1 MTLLKQFEASVTG
14 SDLSNHFRT
23 TRIRLTIFCFIILSI
38 LLLFVGYST
47 FETSRRGF
55 DRIPPPTEIEIE
67 SGRGIREKIMKYN
80 MQVRMKNLEQ
90 LQQSIIIN
98 HFFLIVLLT
107 AIAWISLYYLLKPLS
122 DTYREKEEFLK
133 YTTHELRTPLAILKS
148 DLQLSLQEN
157 DINEIKKT
165 NKSALEEI
173 DRLHLLAS
181 GFLLQLSGEKATKP
195 IASIDITIL
204 VNDIWKS
211 LESVNENHLKLEI
224 KGSSY
229 ITKLDKNG
237 IFHLMFNILDNSIKH
252 GKPETI
258 VKVILDQANDKIIVK
273 NETEAN
279 EYIEGVGLE
288 IIHKSASELGAKTST
303 NLNNGIFEIVIN
315 GIV

>member
-55 DRIPPPTEIEIE
+55 DKIPSPIEIE
-67 SGRGIREKIMKYN
+67 SGRGIREKITNYN
-80 MQVRMKNLEQ
+80 MQVRIQNLEH
-90 LQQSIIIN
+90 LQRSIIIN

-122 DTYREKEEFLK
+122 DTYKEKEKFLK
-133 YTTHELRTPLAILKS
+133 YITHELRTPLAILKS

-157 DINEIKKT
+157 DISEIKKT
-165 NKSALEEI
+165 NKSSLEEI

-181 GFLLQLSGEKATKP
+181 GFLSQLSGEKASKP
-195 IASIDITIL
+195 ISNIDIAVL
-204 VNDIWKS
+204 VSDIWSS
-211 LESVNENHLKLEI
+211 LESINENRLKLEI
-224 KGSSY
+224 KGSPY
-229 ITKLDKNG
+229 ITKVNKND
-237 IFHLMFNILDNSIKH
+237 IFHLLFNILDNCIKYS
-252 GKPETI
+252 KSETVVEI
-258 VKVILDQANDKIIVK
+258 IFEQVNNKIIVK
-273 NETEAN
+273 NQTEASQ
-279 EYIEGVGLE
+279 YTEGVGLE
-288 IIHKSASELGAKTST
+288 IIQKSANDLGAEMSV
-303 NLNNGIFEIVIN
+303 NLDKDIFKLIIK